1 MLKESEFFR
10 VVVAITPEL
19 KESEFFF
26 VCSGCINTFVTVY
39 LEDGVRKGLYRG
51 LSINYLRVIPQV
63 AVMFSVYELTKQFL
77 SSDMTT
83 ERSE

>member
-1 MLKESEFFR
+1 M
-10 VVVAITPEL
+10 
-19 KESEFFF
+19 
-26 VCSGCINTFVTVY
+26 CSGCINTFVTVY

-83 ERSE
+83 ERSEWSNTKQEDFCLIFWTCVLNTG